1 MNPSA
6 PPQTAS
12 DPQRLPPFKR
22 LFFLVL
28 LLTLVRGLL
37 YLAVLPPWQHYD
49 EPTHFEYARLIAEL
63 RRLPTADDYDLEMR
77 REIAAS
83 MKAFGYYRQLGEPVI
98 NLWSEQPPY
107 IGLPELS
114 HPPSYYV
121 LQALPQ
127 WLASHQSVETQ
138 LYLARLVSILFYLLI
153 VASAHG
159 LVTELLPGR
168 PGFALAVAA
177 FVALLPPFTDLM
189 TAVNNDVA
197 AVAAVTLLLWASV
210 RLLRRGL
217 TWQRAVAV
225 VTLAGACLA
234 IKNTASAAALA
245 ALLALGIGLVPA
257 SKRRWLGW
265 GAFLLLP
272 VALLLTCTWGR
283 HAAFWYS
290 EKPTAAAN
298 RIQGEG
304 LLGES
309 ALALSATGDPYPQ
322 RVFQELE
329 REAGQRLRGQPVTLG
344 AWLKTPSAAEATV
357 VLRLHDGQSAQ
368 TSEVRVT
375 GDWQFHA
382 LTATIGAD
390 APGVA
395 AHVILSGGAD
405 PHTVVAVDGLVLAAG
420 EGAID
425 QEPVFAD
432 EEGRSG
438 QWGGEPFVNLLR
450 NPSAEKGGP
459 GLRRWIGDKQV
470 YRQPLAWIVTS
481 LLDGRRTAW
490 VYGRE
495 LLVLHNSFWGR
506 LSWGH
511 LSLPD
516 PIFYG
521 LLVVTALACVG
532 CLRALARQ
540 VRAANGD
547 SSWKWAAWGVLGAVW
562 LAAWGSAVL
571 RIHPMILTRNFMWP
585 MARYAAAAIVPTA
598 AFLCVGLYTL
608 TPRRWRRWSGVA
620 GLGGMVTLDAL
631 VLLTVL
637 IPFYYG

>member
-1 MNPSA
+1 MP
-6 PPQTAS
+6 
-12 DPQRLPPFKR
+12 LFKQ
-22 LFFLVL
+22 LFLLVL

-63 RRLPTADDYDLEMR
+63 RRLPAADDYDLEMR

-83 MKAFGYYRQLGEPVI
+83 MKAFGFYRQLGEPVI
-98 NLWSEQPPY
+98 NLWSEQPPH
-107 IGLPELS
+107 IGMPELG
-114 HPPSYYV
+114 HPPFYYLV
-121 LQALPQ
+121 QALPQ
-127 WLASHQSVETQ
+127 LLASHQSVETQ

-153 VASAHG
+153 VASTYG
-159 LVTELLPGR
+159 LVKELLPQR

-177 FVALLPPFTDLM
+177 FVTLLPPFTDLM

-217 TWQRAVAV
+217 TWKRAVAV
-225 VTLAGACLA
+225 LASAGACFA
-234 IKNTASAAALA
+234 IKNTASMAALA
-245 ALLALGIGLVPA
+245 AVLALGIGLVPA

-265 GAFLLLP
+265 GALLLLP

-298 RIQGEG
+298 RIGGEG
-304 LLGES
+304 MLGEA
-309 ALALSATGDPYPQ
+309 ALALSATGDPYPR

-329 REAGQRLRGQPVTLG
+329 REAGQSLRGQSVTLG
-344 AWLKTPSAAEATV
+344 AWIKTTTGQDAGVTFWV
-357 VLRLHDGQSAQ
+357 HDGLTVHSSEAQ
-368 TSEVRVT
+368 VS

-382 LTATIGAD
+382 LTATIGAH

-395 AHVILSGGAD
+395 AHVILSDNAD
-405 PHTVVAVDGLVLAAG
+405 PHTVIAIDGLVLAAG
-420 EGAID
+420 ERAAD

-432 EEGRSG
+432 GEGRSG
-438 QWGGEPFVNLLR
+438 QWDGEAFVNLLR
-450 NPSAEKGGP
+450 NPSAEKSGP

-481 LLDGRRTAW
+481 LLDGRRTGW
-490 VYGRE
+490 VYGDE
-495 LLVLHNSFWGR
+495 LWLLHNSFWGR

-516 PIFYG
+516 PLFYG
-521 LLVVTALACVG
+521 LLAVTALACIG
-532 CLRALARQ
+532 CLKALVRQARAPDK
-540 VRAANGD
+540 D
-547 SSWKWAAWGVLGAVW
+547 SSWKWAAWGVLVAVW

-571 RIHPMILTRNFMWP
+571 RIHPMLLTRNFNWP
-585 MARYAAAAIVPTA
+585 MARYAAAAVAPTA
-598 AFLCVGLYTL
+598 AFLCAGLYAL
-608 TPRRWRRWSGVA
+608 TPRRWRRWSGLA

-631 VLLTVL
+631 ALLTVL
-637 IPFYYG
+637 LPFYYG